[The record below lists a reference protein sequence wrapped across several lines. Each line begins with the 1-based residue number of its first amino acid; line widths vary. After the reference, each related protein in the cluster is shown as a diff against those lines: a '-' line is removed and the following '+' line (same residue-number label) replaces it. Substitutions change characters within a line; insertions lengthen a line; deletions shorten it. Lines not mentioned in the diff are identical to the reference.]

1 MNSCPKVGGSHNGS
15 VKVIRIIAAL
25 LLCWLVPRE
34 SAAQSPAPAGLLD
47 FIATHRDRHF
57 DGVPHEVLAFY
68 YTWYGRPERQD
79 HWVHWGGENTT
90 NHSTP
95 QTTHYPA
102 RGAYDSQDLALVD
115 AHILEAKSHGV
126 SGFIATWWGQGSYED
141 RSFALLLARAE
152 QKDFKVSIYWET
164 APGSGREQIDGA
176 IADLV
181 YMLSRYG
188 ANRAFLKVDQKPVIF
203 VYGRVMGQVPLA
215 SWPMIIEGARAKAG
229 DFLLIADGYQPTFAR
244 LFDGMHTYNNC
255 AEVQGKSPE
264 VLRAW
269 AARNYAEA
277 VSLARQHR
285 RISCVTVIP
294 GYDDTKIRKPGLVAS
309 RQDGQT
315 YAVLWEE
322 AIRAQPD
329 WVLITSWN
337 EWHEG
342 SEIEPSWEDGDQYLK
357 LTAKYA
363 PGFLAAKSARLAAGA
378 EPAPA
383 TATNLQAELS
393 GYTVGVLPDLGEAA
407 FWLIDTGLRVRELSW
422 ADVADP
428 AVFNP
433 RNFPLV
439 VQTGG
444 EHYSSTGKV
453 AGGVVPALQRYLAQ
467 GGFLISLP
475 NGPFPFYYD
484 TVPDK
489 AAPVADRVGL
499 PVKQGWELP
508 PDGAQLTF
516 QFDTNALLDFPAK
529 ARFPSNGDLRWRPA
543 VRDATNPGD
552 TYVPLAWLTDAS
564 GRSYGDGM
572 AYIEHRTSPL
582 QGGRSLYVWMRMS
595 DVVGQDRLLE
605 DVLKFAAAK
614 IGAPAKR

>member
-1 MNSCPKVGGSHNGS
+1 LVGTG
-15 VKVIRIIAAL
+15 ILRRPQFCAL
-25 LLCWLVPRE
+25 
-34 SAAQSPAPAGLLD
+34 AG
-47 FIATHRDRHF
+47 
-57 DGVPHEVLAFY
+57 P
-68 YTWYGRPERQD
+68 
-79 HWVHWGGENTT
+79 
-90 NHSTP
+90 
-95 QTTHYPA
+95 
-102 RGAYDSQDLALVD
+102 RGA
-115 AHILEAKSHGV
+115 
-126 SGFIATWWGQGSYED
+126 
-141 RSFALLLARAE
+141 
-152 QKDFKVSIYWET
+152 KDFKASIYWET
-164 APGSGREQIDGA
+164 ALGSGREQIDGA

-181 YMLSRYG
+181 YVLSRYG
-188 ANRAFLKVDQKPVIF
+188 SNRAFLKVDQKPVLF

-244 LFDGMHTYNNC
+244 LFDGVHTYNNC
-255 AEVQGKSPE
+255 AEVQGKPPD

-269 AARNYAEA
+269 AAHNYAEA

-294 GYDDTKIRKPGLVAS
+294 GYDDTKIRRPGLAAS

-383 TATNLQAELS
+383 TATNFQAQFS
-393 GYTVGVLPDLGEAA
+393 SYTVGVLPDIGEAA
-407 FWLIDTGLRVRELSW
+407 FWLIDAGLHVRELSW

-428 AVFNP
+428 AVFSP

-453 AGGVVPALQRYLAQ
+453 AGDVVPALQQYLAQ

-484 TVPDK
+484 TVSDK
-489 AAPVADRVGL
+489 AAPVANRLGL

-552 TYVPLAWLTDAS
+552 TYVPLAWLTDAN
-564 GRSYGDGM
+564 GRGYGEGM
-572 AYIEHRTSPL
+572 AYVEHRTPPL

-605 DVLKFAAAK
+605 DVFKFAAAK

>member
-1 MNSCPKVGGSHNGS
+1 M
-15 VKVIRIIAAL
+15 KVIRIIAAL
-25 LLCWLVPRE
+25 LLCWLAPRNG
-34 SAAQSPAPAGLLD
+34 AAQAPALAGLLD
-47 FIATHRDRHF
+47 FVATQRERHF

-68 YTWYGRPERQD
+68 YSWYGRPERQD
-79 HWVHWGGENTT
+79 HWVHWGGENTAD
-90 NHSTP
+90 HSTP
-95 QTTHYPA
+95 ETTHYPA
-102 RGAYDSQDLALVD
+102 RGAYDSQDPALVD
-115 AHILEAKSHGV
+115 GHILEAKSHGV

-152 QKDFKVSIYWET
+152 QKDFKASIYWET

-181 YMLSRYG
+181 YVLSRYG
-188 ANRAFLKVDQKPVIF
+188 SSRAFLKVDRKPVIF
-203 VYGRVMGQVPLA
+203 VYGRVMGQVPLV

-229 DFLLIADGYQPTFAR
+229 DFLLIADGYQQTFAR
-244 LFDGMHTYNNC
+244 LFDGVHTYNNC
-255 AEVQGKSPE
+255 AAVKGKSPD

-269 AARNYAEA
+269 AARNYAEV

-342 SEIEPSWEDGDQYLK
+342 SEIEPSWEEGDQYLK
-357 LTAKYA
+357 LTAKYG
-363 PGFLAAKSARLAAGA
+363 PGFLAAKSTRLALGA

-383 TATNLQAELS
+383 TATKLQAQFS
-393 GYTVGVLPDLGEAA
+393 GCVVGVLPDIGEAA
-407 FWLIDTGLRVRELSW
+407 FWLIDAGLHVKELSW

-428 AVFNP
+428 VVFNP

-439 VQTGG
+439 LQTGG

-453 AGGVVPALQRYLAQ
+453 AGDVVPALQRYLTQ

-475 NGPFPFYYD
+475 NEPLPFYYD
-484 TVPDK
+484 TVLDK
-489 AAPVADRVGL
+489 AVPVAYQVGL

-516 QFDTNALLDFPAK
+516 QFDTNALPDFPAK
-529 ARFPSNGDLRWRPA
+529 ARFPFDGDLRWRPA
-543 VRDATNPGD
+543 GRDATNPGD
-552 TYVPLAWLTDAS
+552 IYVPLARLTDAN
-564 GRSYGDGM
+564 GRGYGEGM
-572 AYIEHRTSPL
+572 AYVEHRMPPL
-582 QGGRSLYVWMRMS
+582 QGGRTLYVWMRMA
-595 DVVGQDRLLE
+595 DVVGRDRLLE

-614 IGAPAKR
+614 IGAPGKN